1 MQKAELS
8 SIIWRAFDSVG
19 NPAEPP
25 MPPPLTP
32 TYLAQIIRSVFDELD
47 MQQLAITRQLTPAQ
61 RLRQVFEINRALRK
75 LVAASIRDQQPDISA
90 AELNRR
96 VAQRISGRYEL

>member
-1 MQKAELS
+1 
-8 SIIWRAFDSVG
+8 
-19 NPAEPP
+19 

-75 LVAASIRDQQPDISA
+75 LVAASIRSQEPCIND